1 MADDPSSLN
10 PAAILRRIADVI
22 DPEEDLLRVDLAGVN
37 RKQDS
42 SRRRPAAPA
51 GS

>member
-22 DPEEDLLRVDLAGVN
+22 DPEEDLLAG
-37 RKQDS
+37 
-42 SRRRPAAPA
+42 
-51 GS
+51 